1 MGKCKYKTLVFPNAQ
16 QASLALLSLHS
27 FLCWAYTITLCK
39 LVFPVWHALS
49 NSNSSRLSEC
59 QRQMAQRFVTRSH
72 FFLRRFLPEE
82 HSHATYADTL
92 VVHTL
97 APLKQSCT
105 TANQTEATLVNI
117 TARRRR
123 RIFRIGIKVLFFMLL
138 ISHYK
143 VSVITTV
150 SKCKTESEIAM
161 FDNAGRYDQKYVG
174 YHCIF
179 TDSGGFAAYH
189 SISSCS
195 FHDLYTSL

>member
-1 MGKCKYKTLVFPNAQ
+1 M
-16 QASLALLSLHS
+16 
-27 FLCWAYTITLCK
+27 
-39 LVFPVWHALS
+39 WHALS

-72 FFLRRFLPEE
+72 FFLPEE
-82 HSHATYADTL
+82 HSHETYADTL
-92 VVHTL
+92 VVHTTL

-150 SKCKTESEIAM
+150 SKWKTESEIAM
-161 FDNAGRYDQKYVG
+161 FDNAGLHDQKYVG

-179 TDSGGFAAYH
+179 TDSGGFSYF
-189 SISSCS
+189 S